1 MSACQAECRGFEPR
15 HPLQFISKVIMRIP
29 NIKPFEKYVG
39 QVVTVEKSEHAR
51 ERNGKKVYTSR
62 VEVTENDPVI
72 REIESLLA
80 KESLLLRIWLPGSIG
95 TMDFRP
101 NRLNVHI
108 SEEPADSGVY
118 QINRVD
124 FG

>member
-1 MSACQAECRGFEPR
+1 
-15 HPLQFISKVIMRIP
+15 MRIP

-39 QVVTVEKSEHAR
+39 KVVTVEQSEHTM

-62 VEVTENDPVI
+62 FEVTENDPVI
-72 REIESLLA
+72 QEIKGLLG
-80 KESLLLRIWLPGSIG
+80 KEGLLLRIWVPGSIG

-101 NRLNVHI
+101 NRLNVHV
-108 SEEPADSGVY
+108 SEEPADSGVF